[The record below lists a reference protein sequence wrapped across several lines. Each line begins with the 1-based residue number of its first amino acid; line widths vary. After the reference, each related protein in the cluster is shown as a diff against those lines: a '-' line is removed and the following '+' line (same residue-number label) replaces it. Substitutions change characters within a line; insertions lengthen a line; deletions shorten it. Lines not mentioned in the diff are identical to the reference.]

1 MHVQSRKEAKSVCNN
16 ADGVRRKEGRDE
28 GGRGDEARLWPR
40 RAAAVRVR
48 CIRGNHSD
56 LPLRWRS
63 VVVRNISAGRA
74 AHLCLS
80 RHALLLSFT
89 PLPRSPIII
98 YSFDLHDICIMETH
112 AIDRWCQVAAAAGE
126 VMRAGES

>member
-1 MHVQSRKEAKSVCNN
+1 MGWRRSAHDFMHVQSRKEAESVCNN
-16 ADGVRRKEGRDE
+16 ADGVRRKGGRDE

-80 RHALLLSFT
+80 RHALPLSSNP
-89 PLPRSPIII
+89 PLSLIRSI
-98 YSFDLHDICIMETH
+98 YMTF
-112 AIDRWCQVAAAAGE
+112 A
-126 VMRAGES
+126 